1 MNKIELLSPV
11 GDWDCLLAAVQNGAD
26 SVYFGSTLFNAR
38 ASANNFDVPTLKKA
52 IQYCKLRNVRTFLT
66 LNILIKNSEF
76 NDAINLAQKAYEF
89 GVDALIVQDLGLAR
103 YLIKNFP
110 DMPIHGSTQMSIH
123 NLEGVLELQDLGFK
137 RVVLARELPLNEIQ
151 YICKNSKI
159 EIETFI
165 HGALCISYS
174 GQCLFSSII
183 GGRSGNRGKCAGP
196 CRLPYELLNHNN
208 VSNKETTMD
217 KGYLLSPKDL
227 CTLDYLPQ
235 LIDAGVKCF
244 KIEGRLK
251 SPEYVAT
258 VTRIYR
264 KYIDKILNKED
275 YIVEDSDMK
284 QLLQIFNRG
293 GFSSGHLSDSP
304 NKNLIFKE
312 RPNNIGLF
320 LGNISKFSSNK
331 GHITLTLNEDLA
343 IGDTIY
349 TEKEDSKYTVS
360 ELMQKTLN
368 LTHAKAGT
376 RVTIGRMK
384 GNISVGD
391 KVYKLNSKELLNTAR
406 LSYTN
411 CENKKININANV
423 IVKKRIPISISVNY
437 NNSVISVSSDVVPI
451 PAINSPITSE
461 RIIKQICKTSNTP
474 FNFKTVNVQLDDGLF
489 IPNISVLNELR
500 RNLLLKLQE
509 HILAESART
518 SNFELNN
525 ITLPYDILKSEKNN
539 NKKIS
544 ILLRNINSDI
554 DYSILDFKNIS
565 SLYIP
570 LKCFVNKKLEKT
582 LEFLSDKVNTYV
594 YLPSVI
600 KNNYKN
606 IIKKYLEDI
615 IQKYKIK
622 GFVISNL
629 SNLKFLEGYKSNF
642 EIIGNSSL
650 NIFNNYS
657 IKECAEYGINKVTLS
672 RELSKTELED
682 ILKYNLD
689 IDTELI
695 VYGTL
700 PIMSCNYCFLGKSN
714 MCYPECKRLC
724 SDDNSYYLKDRL
736 GFKFRIVSD
745 NIQSITSIFNSKILS
760 ISPKTFNVSSVRI
773 DILDEN
779 VTTINKIIETVKSG
793 KSFEGKE
800 YTSGRLEEEK

>member
-89 GVDALIVQDLGLAR
+89 GIDALIIQDLGLAR

-331 GHITLTLNEDLA
+331 GHITLTINEDLA

-423 IVKKRIPISISVNY
+423 IVKKGIPISISVNY

-509 HILAESART
+509 HILTESART

-525 ITLPYDILKSEKNN
+525 ITLPLSLIHISEPT
-539 NKKIS
+539 
-544 ILLRNINSDI
+544 R
-554 DYSILDFKNIS
+554 
-565 SLYIP
+565 P
-570 LKCFVNKKLEKT
+570 
-582 LEFLSDKVNTYV
+582 
-594 YLPSVI
+594 
-600 KNNYKN
+600 
-606 IIKKYLEDI
+606 
-615 IQKYKIK
+615 
-622 GFVISNL
+622 
-629 SNLKFLEGYKSNF
+629 
-642 EIIGNSSL
+642 
-650 NIFNNYS
+650 
-657 IKECAEYGINKVTLS
+657 
-672 RELSKTELED
+672 
-682 ILKYNLD
+682 
-689 IDTELI
+689 
-695 VYGTL
+695 
-700 PIMSCNYCFLGKSN
+700 
-714 MCYPECKRLC
+714 
-724 SDDNSYYLKDRL
+724 
-736 GFKFRIVSD
+736 
-745 NIQSITSIFNSKILS
+745 
-760 ISPKTFNVSSVRI
+760 
-773 DILDEN
+773 
-779 VTTINKIIETVKSG
+779 
-793 KSFEGKE
+793 
-800 YTSGRLEEEK
+800 